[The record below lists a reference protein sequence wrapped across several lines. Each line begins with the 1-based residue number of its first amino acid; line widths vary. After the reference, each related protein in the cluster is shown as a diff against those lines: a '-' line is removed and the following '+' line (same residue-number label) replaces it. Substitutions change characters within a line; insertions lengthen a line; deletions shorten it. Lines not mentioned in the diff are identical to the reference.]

1 MCKQKKKKEHFIS
14 VYILSDWY
22 SYEWHMNENR
32 IANSRKKRIAKNNNG
47 DDDDDVDSENTR
59 SSSYK
64 KKNALNI
71 RHLANNCRRSSRRHP
86 TKGAV
91 RLLFLYV
98 FVFVIDN
105 ELLCQCCKTL
115 EIMNKLRVHIL
126 VSVLICFDIIFH

>member
-1 MCKQKKKKEHFIS
+1 MCKQKKKKAHFIS
-14 VYILSDWY
+14 VYILGDWY

-47 DDDDDVDSENTR
+47 DDDDVDSENR
-59 SSSYK
+59 NSSYK